1 MRLSPEAQA
10 VLDAALSPYYAE
22 TLYVATAEKHAGK
35 IAAAAIRELLEQ
47 VLPEYRPHYPST
59 LDERYRKVDA
69 WVIRDRVFAIV
80 AQLEAL

>member
-1 MRLSPEAQA
+1 MTQLSPEAQA
-10 VLDAALSPYYAE
+10 VFDAYCDAPC
-22 TLYVATAEKHAGK
+22 GK
-35 IAAAAIRELLEQ
+35 SRRVWVAAAIRELLEQ

-69 WVIRDRVFAIV
+69 WVIRDQVLAIV

>member
-10 VLDAALSPYYAE
+10 VLGAVDA
-22 TLYVATAEKHAGK
+22 LYEEDIPHDYR
-35 IAAAAIRELLEQ
+35 IMAAAIRELLEQ

-69 WVIRDRVFAIV
+69 WVIRDQVLAIV

>member
-1 MRLSPEAQA
+1 MTRLSPETQA
-10 VLDAALSPYYAE
+10 VLDAYENTIGYRQ
-22 TLYVATAEKHAGK
+22 GF
-35 IAAAAIRELLEQ
+35 AAAIRELLEQ

-69 WVIRDRVFAIV
+69 WVIRDQVLAIV

>member
-1 MRLSPEAQA
+1 MTQLSPEAQA
-10 VLDAALSPYYAE
+10 VLDATDYPEDWA
-22 TLYVATAEKHAGK
+22 TRTRVAG
-35 IAAAAIRELLEQ
+35 AIRELLEQ

-69 WVIRDRVFAIV
+69 WVIRDQVLAIV